1 MDKRE
6 KQQILSA
13 LPKVDILV
21 AHVERQWSGRSPRGV
36 IADACRRAVDIARRQ
51 VLAGKGDAADFDAV
65 ATLAIQNLERMERP
79 SLTPV
84 INATGVIVHTNLG
97 RSPLPERVMPALEA
111 VACGYSNLEYNLDA
125 GRRGS
130 RYSHVEEILCELTGA
145 EAALVVN
152 NNAAAVLIC
161 LETLARGREVV
172 VSRGELVEIGGSFRI
187 PDVMARSGAILKEV
201 GATNRTHLRDY
212 ERAINE
218 NTALLMKVHQSNF
231 SVVGFTSAV
240 PMAELSSLA
249 ASHGL
254 HVFEDLGSGTLV
266 DFSRYG
272 LSHEPTVQESL
283 AAGADLVSFSGDKLL
298 GGPQAGI
305 IVGKR
310 EIVDRIKTNPL
321 NRAMRIDKLTLVA
334 LEQILRLYRDP
345 KSVVDEI
352 PVLSMMT
359 SPFEAEKRRARR
371 LAARLRK
378 LLPPGVNVTVCR
390 TVARAGGGALP
401 LLEIESAG
409 VAVAPDAASPA
420 PGFSAAKA
428 EEMLR
433 AGVPP
438 LIVRVEHDCLI
449 LDVRTM
455 RDREFAVAA
464 NAVASALAEISGQ
477 ERV

>member
-1 MDKRE
+1 MEKQE
-6 KQQILSA
+6 KQQKLSA
-13 LPKVDILV
+13 LPKVDLLV
-21 AHVERQWSGRSPRGV
+21 EHVERLWSGSSPRNV
-36 IADACRRAVDIARRQ
+36 IADACRMAVDHARSQ
-51 VLAGKGDAADFDAV
+51 VLAGTGGAADFETV
-65 ATLAIQNLERMERP
+65 AQVALHYLERKERP

-111 VACGYSNLEYNLDA
+111 VACGYSNLEYNLEA

-130 RYSHVEEILCELTGA
+130 RYSHVEAILCELTGA

-187 PDVMARSGAILKEV
+187 PDVMARSGAILREV

-212 ERAINE
+212 EKAINE

-231 SVVGFTSAV
+231 SVVGFTSSV
-240 PMAELSSLA
+240 PMSELSSLA
-249 ASHGL
+249 ASRGL

-298 GGPQAGI
+298 GGPQAGM

-310 EIVDRIKTNPL
+310 EMVDRIKTNPL
-321 NRAMRIDKLTLVA
+321 NRAVRIDKLTLVA

-345 KSVVDEI
+345 KSAVGEI

-378 LLPPGVNVTVCR
+378 LSPPGIDVSVCG

-409 VAVAPDAASPA
+409 VAVGPDAGNPA
-420 PGFSAAKA
+420 PGFSAARL

-433 AGVPP
+433 GGDPP
-438 LIVRVEHDCLI
+438 LIARLERDRLI

-455 RDREFAVAA
+455 RDSEFAVAA
-464 NAVASALAEISGQ
+464 GAVASALAKISGQ
-477 ERV
+477 ERT